1 MKFDYGDWVYLADDL
16 SDSIYLNA
24 PYKAMTVRAKAG
36 KRLKV
41 AGRNSNMRYFYGQRA
56 NTCTPGYL
64 ISGILVAE
72 HEVMSC
78 EEHRLLSQ
86 NVSDAFHK
94 SVISLL

>member
-1 MKFDYGDWVYLADDL
+1 MKFSYGDWVYLTDDL
-16 SDSIYLNA
+16 SDSVYLNA

-36 KRLKV
+36 RRLKV
-41 AGRNSNMRYFYGQRA
+41 AGGNSFMRYLYGQRA
-56 NTCTPGYL
+56 NTSTPGYL
-64 ISGILVAE
+64 ISGICVAE

-94 SVISLL
+94 SVTSLL